1 MTRNRDHDVLN
12 IIAAP
17 ARSACLAI
25 ALAIF
30 TGFAIAAPSSAQ
42 EKRYDT
48 GASDTTI
55 KIGNTAP
62 HSGPLSSNGIIART
76 EAAYFK
82 MINDQGGVNGRKIEF
97 ISYDDA
103 YSPPKTVEQTRKLI
117 ESDEVLFLFNQ
128 LGTPTTMSV
137 IKYANAKNV
146 PQLFIASGGTIF
158 GDQKTYPWSMG
169 FQPSYQ
175 SETRIY
181 GKYLRDNYPNGK
193 IAVLSSNDDFGRD
206 NMKGLKDGLGDA
218 VGNIVA
224 EATYETSAP
233 TIDSELVKL
242 KFSGANIFVNFA
254 SAKFAAQAIKKAAEI
269 GWKPVHILHGN
280 SQSISAVLKPA
291 GLENAKDIVTATYS
305 KDPADAAW
313 KDDPGLKRFFDFM
326 ANYMPGEDKNNFYVV
341 YGYSAAQALIEVLR
355 QCRDDLTR
363 ANVMGQAE
371 ALSQVHLDMLLP
383 GVTLSTSPS
392 DHYPIEQMQL
402 QKFDGENWARFG
414 PAIEGSLGKD

>member
-1 MTRNRDHDVLN
+1 LRR
-12 IIAAP
+12 
-17 ARSACLAI
+17 RGSAHE
-25 ALAIF
+25 
-30 TGFAIAAPSSAQ
+30 
-42 EKRYDT
+42 EKRYDP
-48 GASDTTI
+48 GASDTAI

-62 HSGPLSSNGIIART
+62 YSGPLSSNGIIART

-117 ESDEVLFLFNQ
+117 ESDEVLLLFNQ

-137 IKYANAKNV
+137 IKYVNARKV
-146 PQLFIASGGTIF
+146 PQLFIAAGATIF
-158 GDQKTYPWSMG
+158 GDHKAYPWSMG

-181 GKYLRDNYPNGK
+181 GKYLRDNYPDEK

-206 NMKGLKDGLGDA
+206 NIKGLKDGLGDA
-218 VGNIVA
+218 AGNIVA
-224 EATYETSAP
+224 EVTYETSAP

-242 KFSGANIFVNFA
+242 KFSGASIFVNFA

-291 GLENAKDIVTATYS
+291 GLENARDIITASYS

-313 KDDPGLKRFFDFM
+313 KDDPGLKRFSDFM
-326 ANYMPGEDKNNFYVV
+326 AEHMPGEDRDNSYVV
-341 YGYSAAQALIEVLR
+341 YGYNAAQALVQVLR
-355 QCRDDLTR
+355 QCGDDLTR
-363 ANVMGQAE
+363 ANVMRQAE
-371 ALSQVHLDMLLP
+371 ALNGARLDMLLP
-383 GVTLSTSPS
+383 DIALTTSPS
-392 DHYPIEQMQL
+392 DHYPIERMQL
-402 QKFDGENWARFG
+402 QKFDGRNWVRFG
-414 PAIEGSLGKD
+414 AGVEGALDKK

>member
-1 MTRNRDHDVLN
+1 MPRHARE
-12 IIAAP
+12 
-17 ARSACLAI
+17 ARSACLGV
-25 ALAIF
+25 ALTILSGLAV
-30 TGFAIAAPSSAQ
+30 AAQGSAHE

-48 GASDTTI
+48 GASDTAI
-55 KIGNTAP
+55 RIGNTAP
-62 HSGPLSSNGIIART
+62 YSGPLSSNGIIART

-117 ESDEVLFLFNQ
+117 ESDEVLLLFNQ

-137 IKYANAKNV
+137 IKYVNARKV
-146 PQLFIASGGTIF
+146 PQLFIAAGATDF
-158 GDQKTYPWSMG
+158 GDHKAYPWSMG

-181 GKYLRDNYPNGK
+181 GKYLRENYPDGK

-206 NMKGLKDGLGDA
+206 NIKGLKDGLGEA
-218 VGNIVA
+218 AGNIVA
-224 EATYETSAP
+224 EVTYETSAP

-242 KFSGANIFVNFA
+242 KFSGANIFVNFG

-269 GWKPVHILHGN
+269 GWKPVQILHGN

-291 GLENAKDIVTATYS
+291 GLENARDIITAGYS

-313 KDDPGLKRFFDFM
+313 KDDPGLKKFSDFV
-326 ANYMPGEDKNNFYVV
+326 AKHMPGEDQDNSYVV
-341 YGYSAAQALIEVLR
+341 YGYNAAQALVDVLK
-355 QCRDDLTR
+355 QCGDDLTR
-363 ANVMGQAE
+363 ANVMRQAE
-371 ALSQVHLDMLLP
+371 ALNGAHLDMLLP
-383 GVTLSTSPS
+383 DIALTTSPS
-392 DHYPIEQMQL
+392 DHYPIERMQL
-402 QKFDGENWARFG
+402 QKFDGQNWVRFG
-414 PAIEGSLGKD
+414 SGVEGTLDKK

>member
-1 MTRNRDHDVLN
+1 MSQHTRKPRSAYWDIALTILIGSVA
-12 IIAAP
+12 AAP
-17 ARSACLAI
+17 G
-25 ALAIF
+25 
-30 TGFAIAAPSSAQ
+30 TAQ
-42 EKRYDT
+42 EQKRYDV
-48 GASDTTI
+48 GASDTAI

-62 HSGPLSSNGIIART
+62 YSGPLSSNGIIART
-76 EAAYFK
+76 EGAYFK
-82 MINDQGGVNGRKIEF
+82 MINDQSGINGRKIVF

-117 ESDEVLFLFNQ
+117 ESDEVLLLFNQ

-137 IKYANAKNV
+137 IKYVNARKV
-146 PQLFIASGGTIF
+146 PQLFIAAGGTIF

-181 GKYLRDNYPNGK
+181 GRYLHDNYPAGK

-206 NMKGLKDGLGDA
+206 NIKGLKDGLGDA

-224 EATYETSAP
+224 EVTYETSAP

-242 KFSGANIFVNFA
+242 KFSGATVFVNFA

-269 GWKPVHILHGN
+269 GWKPVQILHGN

-291 GLENAKDIVTATYS
+291 GLENAKDIITASYS
-305 KDPADAAW
+305 KDPADTAW
-313 KDDPGLKRFFDFM
+313 KDDPGLKRFSEFIDK
-326 ANYMPGEDKNNFYVV
+326 YMPGEDKTNFYLV
-341 YGYSAAQALIEVLR
+341 YGYNAAQALVAVLQ

-363 ANVMGQAE
+363 ENIMRQAE
-371 ALSQVHLDMLLP
+371 ALNQVHLDMLLP
-383 GVTLSTSPS
+383 DVGLSTSPR

-402 QKFDGENWARFG
+402 QKFDGQNWVRFG
-414 PAIEGSLGKD
+414 PVIEGTLSEK

>member
-1 MTRNRDHDVLN
+1 MSRKER
-12 IIAAP
+12 IPGA
-17 ARSACLAI
+17 ACLGVAAAI
-25 ALAIF
+25 LASLAMA
-30 TGFAIAAPSSAQ
+30 TPGAAE
-42 EKRYDT
+42 EKRYDA

-62 HSGPLSSNGIIART
+62 YSGPLSSNGIIART
-76 EAAYFK
+76 EGAYFK
-82 MINDQGGVNGRKIEF
+82 MINEQGGVNGRKIEF

-117 ESDEVLFLFNQ
+117 ESDEVLLLFNQ

-137 IKYANAKNV
+137 IKYVNAKKV
-146 PQLFIASGGTIF
+146 PQLFIAAGGTIF

-175 SETRIY
+175 SETSIY
-181 GKYLRDNYPNGK
+181 GRYLRENFPSGK

-206 NMKGLKDGLGDA
+206 NIKGLKDGLGEA

-224 EATYETSAP
+224 EVTYETSAP

-254 SAKFAAQAIKKAAEI
+254 SAKFAAQAIKKAAEL
-269 GWKPVHILHGN
+269 GWKPVQILHGN

-291 GLENAKDIVTATYS
+291 GLENAKDIITASYI

-313 KDDPGLKRFFDFM
+313 KDDPGLTNFSHFIAK
-326 ANYMPGEDKNNFYVV
+326 YMPGEDTSNFYVV
-341 YGYSAAQALIEVLR
+341 YGYIAAQALVEVLK
-355 QCRDDLTR
+355 QCKDDLTR
-363 ANVMGQAE
+363 ANVMRQAE
-371 ALSQVHLDMLLP
+371 ALNQVRLDMLLP
-383 GVTLSTSPS
+383 DVTLSTSPS
-392 DHYPIEQMQL
+392 DHYPIERMQL
-402 QKFDGENWARFG
+402 QKFDGENWVRFG
-414 PAIEGSLGKD
+414 PTIEGTPGKK

>member
-1 MTRNRDHDVLN
+1 MSRHACT
-12 IIAAP
+12 P
-17 ARSACLAI
+17 RSTCLGI
-25 ALAIF
+25 ALTISIGLAN
-30 TGFAIAAPSSAQ
+30 TAPSTAQ
-42 EKRYDT
+42 DGKRYDT
-48 GASDTTI
+48 GASDTII

-62 HSGPLSSNGIIART
+62 YSGPPSSNGIIAKT
-76 EAAYFK
+76 EGGYFK

-128 LGTPTTMSV
+128 LGTPTNMSV
-137 IKYANAKNV
+137 IKYVNAKKV
-146 PQLFIASGGTIF
+146 PQLFIAAGATIF
-158 GDQKTYPWSMG
+158 GDHKTYPWSMG

-181 GKYLRDNYPNGK
+181 GKYLRDNYPDGK

-206 NMKGLKDGLGDA
+206 NVKGLKDGLGDA

-224 EATYETSAP
+224 EVTYETSAP

-280 SQSISAVLKPA
+280 SQSISAVLQPA
-291 GLENAKDIVTATYS
+291 GLDNAKDIITASYI
-305 KDPADAAW
+305 KDPADPAW
-313 KDDPGLKRFFDFM
+313 KGDLGLKRFSDFIGG
-326 ANYMPGEDKNNFYVV
+326 YMPGEDITNFYVV
-341 YGYSAAQALIEVLR
+341 YGYNAAQALVEVLK
-355 QCRDDLTR
+355 QCKDDLTR
-363 ANVMGQAE
+363 ANVMKQAE
-371 ALSQVHLDMLLP
+371 ALNQVHLDMLLP
-383 GVTLSTSPS
+383 DVTLNTSPS
-392 DHYPIEQMQL
+392 DHYPIERMQL
-402 QKFDGENWARFG
+402 QKFDGQNWVRFG
-414 PAIEGSLGKD
+414 PAIEAAPGKK

>member
-1 MTRNRDHDVLN
+1 MSRNECRSGAACMG
-12 IIAAP
+12 IAAAMLVGVAAVTP
-17 ARSACLAI
+17 GSAE
-25 ALAIF
+25 
-30 TGFAIAAPSSAQ
+30 
-42 EKRYDT
+42 EKRYDA

-62 HSGPLSSNGIIART
+62 YSGPLSSNGIIART
-76 EAAYFK
+76 EGAYFR
-82 MINDQGGVNGRKIEF
+82 MVNDQGGINGRKIEF

-117 ESDEVLFLFNQ
+117 ESDEVLLLFNQ
-128 LGTPTTMSV
+128 LGTPTVMSV
-137 IKYANAKNV
+137 IKYVNARKV
-146 PQLFIASGGTIF
+146 PQLFIAAGGTVF

-181 GKYLRDNYPNGK
+181 GRYLHDNYRDGK

-206 NMKGLKDGLGDA
+206 NIKGLKDGLGDA

-224 EATYETSAP
+224 EVTYETSAP

-269 GWKPVHILHGN
+269 GWKPVQILHGN

-291 GLENAKDIVTATYS
+291 GLDNARDVITAGYS
-305 KDPADAAW
+305 KDPADAVW
-313 KDDPGLKRFFDFM
+313 KDDPGVTRFSEFIDK
-326 ANYMPGEDKNNFYVV
+326 YMPGEDKTNFYVV
-341 YGYSAAQALIEVLR
+341 YGYSAAQALAEVLSR
-355 QCRDDLTR
+355 CKDDLTR
-363 ANVMGQAE
+363 TNVMRHAE
-371 ALSQVHLDMLLP
+371 ALSKVHLDMLLP
-383 GVTLSTSPS
+383 GVTLNTSPA

-402 QKFDGENWARFG
+402 QKFDGQNWVRFG
-414 PAIEGSLGKD
+414 PAIDGTLAQ

>member
-1 MTRNRDHDVLN
+1 MQQHART
-12 IIAAP
+12 P
-17 ARSACLAI
+17 RSAFSGI
-25 ALAIF
+25 ALTMLI
-30 TGFAIAAPSSAQ
+30 GLAIAAPGTAQ
-42 EKRYDT
+42 EEKRYDP
-48 GASDTTI
+48 GATDAII

-62 HSGPLSSNGIIART
+62 YSGPLSSNGIIART
-76 EAAYFK
+76 EGAYFR

-117 ESDEVLFLFNQ
+117 ENDEVLLLFNP
-128 LGTPTTMSV
+128 LGTPTTTSV
-137 IKYANAKNV
+137 IKYVNAKKI
-146 PQLFIASGGTIF
+146 PQLFIAAGGTIF
-158 GDQKTYPWSMG
+158 GDHKTYPWSMG

-181 GKYLRDNYPNGK
+181 GKYLRDNYPNGT

-206 NMKGLKDGLGDA
+206 NIKGLKQGLGDA
-218 VGNIVA
+218 VGNVVA
-224 EATYETSAP
+224 EVTYETGAP

-242 KFSGANIFVNFA
+242 KFSGAKIFVNFA

-291 GLENAKDIVTATYS
+291 GLENAKDIITANYS

-313 KDDPGLKRFFDFM
+313 KDDPGLKRFSEFM
-326 ANYMPGEDKNNFYVV
+326 DKYMPGEDKNNFYVV
-341 YGYSAAQALIEVLR
+341 YAYNAAQALVEVLK

-363 ANVMGQAE
+363 TNIMRQAE
-371 ALSQVHLDMLLP
+371 SLSQVHLDMLLP
-383 GVTLSTSPS
+383 DVTLNTSPG

-402 QKFDGENWARFG
+402 QKFDGQNWVRFG
-414 PAIEGSLGKD
+414 PAIDGR

>member
-1 MTRNRDHDVLN
+1 MSRNAHT
-12 IIAAP
+12 
-17 ARSACLAI
+17 ARLAFLGI
-25 ALAIF
+25 ALAMF
-30 TGFAIAAPSSAQ
+30 TALTISTPGTAQ
-42 EKRYDT
+42 EEKRYDS
-48 GASDTTI
+48 GASDTAI

-62 HSGPLSSNGIIART
+62 YSGPLSSNGIIART

-117 ESDEVLFLFNQ
+117 ESDEVLLLFNQ

-137 IKYANAKNV
+137 IKYVNVRKV
-146 PQLFIASGGTIF
+146 PQLFIAAGATVV
-158 GDQKTYPWSMG
+158 GDLKTYPWSMG

-181 GKYLRDNYPNGK
+181 GKYLHDNYPNGK

-218 VGNIVA
+218 AGNIVA

-242 KFSGANIFVNFA
+242 KFSGADIFVNFA

-269 GWKPVHILHGN
+269 GWKPVHILNGN
-280 SQSISAVLKPA
+280 SQSISTVLKPA
-291 GLENAKDIVTATYS
+291 GL
-305 KDPADAAW
+305 
-313 KDDPGLKRFFDFM
+313 
-326 ANYMPGEDKNNFYVV
+326 
-341 YGYSAAQALIEVLR
+341 
-355 QCRDDLTR
+355 
-363 ANVMGQAE
+363 
-371 ALSQVHLDMLLP
+371 
-383 GVTLSTSPS
+383 
-392 DHYPIEQMQL
+392 
-402 QKFDGENWARFG
+402 
-414 PAIEGSLGKD
+414 

>member
-1 MTRNRDHDVLN
+1 MSRH
-12 IIAAP
+12 
-17 ARSACLAI
+17 ARTAKSACLGI
-25 ALAIF
+25 ALTIF
-30 TGFAIAAPSSAQ
+30 TGLTIAAPSAAQ
-42 EKRYDT
+42 EKQYDT

-62 HSGPLSSNGIIART
+62 YSGPLSSNGIIART
-76 EAAYFK
+76 EGAYFK
-82 MINDQGGVNGRKIEF
+82 MINDRGGVNGRKIEF

-117 ESDEVLFLFNQ
+117 ESNEVLLLFNQ

-137 IKYANAKNV
+137 IKYVNAKKV
-146 PQLFIASGGTIF
+146 PQLFIAAGATVF
-158 GDQKTYPWSMG
+158 GEHKTYPWSMG

-181 GKYLRDNYPNGK
+181 GRYLRDNYPNEK

-206 NMKGLKDGLGDA
+206 NVKGLKDGLGDA

-224 EATYETSAP
+224 EVTYETSAP

-291 GLENAKDIVTATYS
+291 GLENAKDIISASYS

-313 KDDPGLKRFFDFM
+313 KDDPGLKRYSDFM
-326 ANYMPGEDKNNFYVV
+326 AKYMPGEDQNNFYVV
-341 YGYSAAQALIEVLR
+341 YGYNAAQALAEVLK
-355 QCRDDLTR
+355 QCKDDLTR
-363 ANVMGQAE
+363 ANVMRQAE
-371 ALSQVHLDMLLP
+371 ALSQLHLDMLLP
-383 GVTLSTSPS
+383 DITLSTSPS
-392 DHYPIEQMQL
+392 DHYPVEQVQL
-402 QKFDGENWARFG
+402 QKFDGQNWVRFG
-414 PAIEGSLGKD
+414 PVIDGAPGRK

>member
-1 MTRNRDHDVLN
+1 MSRNAHT
-12 IIAAP
+12 
-17 ARSACLAI
+17 ARSACLGI
-25 ALAIF
+25 ALAMF
-30 TGFAIAAPSSAQ
+30 TALTISTRGTAQ
-42 EKRYDT
+42 EEKRYDS
-48 GASDTTI
+48 GASDTAI

-62 HSGPLSSNGIIART
+62 YSGPLSSNGIIART

-117 ESDEVLFLFNQ
+117 ESDEVLLLFNQ

-137 IKYANAKNV
+137 IKYVNARKV
-146 PQLFIASGGTIF
+146 PQLFIAAGATVV
-158 GDQKTYPWSMG
+158 GDHKAYPWSMG

-218 VGNIVA
+218 ARNIVA

-242 KFSGANIFVNFA
+242 KFSGADIFVNFA
-254 SAKFAAQAIKKAAEI
+254 SAKFAAQAIRKAAQL
-269 GWKPVHILHGN
+269 GWKLL
-280 SQSISAVLKPA
+280 QFLISPSSTLATVIEPA
-291 GLENAKDIVTATYS
+291 GFENAQGIISSDYTKSAS
-305 KDPADAAW
+305 DPTL
-313 KDDPGLKRFFDFM
+313 KDDPGIKRFESYVAEYLPGVNKNDRFVMNGYCFAQTMVEVLKR
-326 ANYMPGEDKNNFYVV
+326 AGN
-341 YGYSAAQALIEVLR
+341 
-355 QCRDDLTR
+355 DLTR
-363 ANVMGQAE
+363 ENVMKQAT
-371 ALSQVHLDMLLP
+371 AIHDLQLDCLLP
-383 GVTLSTSPS
+383 GIFINTSSTNFVAVS
-392 DHYPIEQMQL
+392 QFQL
-402 QKFDGENWARFG
+402 MRLEGDRWIRFG
-414 PAIEGSLGKD
+414 RVIRAS

>member
-1 MTRNRDHDVLN
+1 MSRHVLT
-12 IIAAP
+12 P
-17 ARSACLAI
+17 VSACLGI
-25 ALAIF
+25 AQTILI
-30 TGFAIAAPSSAQ
+30 GFALAAPSSAHE

-48 GASDTTI
+48 GASDTII

-62 HSGPLSSNGIIART
+62 YSGPLSSNGIIART
-76 EAAYFK
+76 EGAYFK

-117 ESDEVLFLFNQ
+117 ESDEVLLLFNQ

-137 IKYANAKNV
+137 IKYVNAKKI
-146 PQLFIASGGTIF
+146 PQLFIAAGATVF
-158 GDQKTYPWSMG
+158 GDHKTYPWSMG

-175 SETRIY
+175 GETRIY
-181 GKYLRDNYPNGK
+181 GRYLRDNYPNGQ

-206 NMKGLKDGLGDA
+206 NIKGLKEGLGDA

-291 GLENAKDIVTATYS
+291 GLENAKDIITASYT

-313 KDDPGLKRFFDFM
+313 KDDPGLKRFSDFM
-326 ANYMPGEDKNNFYVV
+326 DKHMSGEDRDNFYVV
-341 YGYSAAQALIEVLR
+341 YGYNAAQALVEVLK
-355 QCRDDLTR
+355 QCKDDLTR
-363 ANVMGQAE
+363 ANIMRQAE
-371 ALSQVHLDMLLP
+371 ALNQVHLDMLLP
-383 GVTLSTSPS
+383 EITLSTSTS

-402 QKFDGENWARFG
+402 QKFDGQNWVRFG
-414 PAIEGSLGKD
+414 PAIEGTLDNK